1 MEKITLQNWL
11 ANRQRRYADGVALFR
26 SLAPEEMKSKYLSF
40 FSEVS
45 DAPQFDN
52 HCTVLVNKLTSITRM
67 AGARPQ
73 MMAVEVAAKTMVT
86 AVAVA
91 KAADAKAN
99 EVLGDKVLKEILV
112 KETELFALQDKIT
125 ALEDDNEDKSEEIA
139 ALESDLEEAQE
150 ELQELQDR
158 LAVLRP
164 GAKIVT
170 YTSLPDNIRLIF
182 DRVRYITPLYASLF
196 TEMQNESLTP
206 EQRAPIANQVHD
218 LWIERA
224 GLWDQIDAWAEGKHV
239 ALKLQEKRTE
249 ELPTDQV
256 LKGMQIANRIERLKE
271 NIRRTEVSISNHD
284 KNGKKNLKQK
294 AEQRLEVYR
303 KELAELEGMK

>member
-52 HCTVLVNKLTSITRM
+52 HYTVLVNKLTSITRM

-99 EVLGDKVLKEILV
+99 EVLGDKVLKEILGNSRFRIRFGRSTRGTTRV
-112 KETELFALQDKIT
+112 AGSFGRTSSGCKDCNLYI
-125 ALEDDNEDKSEEIA
+125 
-139 ALESDLEEAQE
+139 
-150 ELQELQDR
+150 
-158 LAVLRP
+158 LA
-164 GAKIVT
+164 G
-170 YTSLPDNIRLIF
+170 
-182 DRVRYITPLYASLF
+182 
-196 TEMQNESLTP
+196 
-206 EQRAPIANQVHD
+206 
-218 LWIERA
+218 
-224 GLWDQIDAWAEGKHV
+224 
-239 ALKLQEKRTE
+239 
-249 ELPTDQV
+249 
-256 LKGMQIANRIERLKE
+256 
-271 NIRRTEVSISNHD
+271 
-284 KNGKKNLKQK
+284 
-294 AEQRLEVYR
+294 
-303 KELAELEGMK
+303 

>member
-1 MEKITLQNWL
+1 MSKVTLQNWL
-11 ANRQRRYADGVALFR
+11 ADRQRKYADGVALFR
-26 SLAPEEMKSKYLSF
+26 ALAPEDMRSKYLTF

-45 DAPQFDN
+45 DAPQFDS
-52 HCTVLVNKLTSITRM
+52 HYTVLVNKLTFIARM
-67 AGARPQ
+67 AGAKPQ

-86 AVAVA
+86 AVAIA
-91 KAADAKAN
+91 KAADKKAN
-99 EVLGDKVLKEILV
+99 EVQGDKVLKEILV
-112 KETELFALQDKIT
+112 KESELFALQDKIT

-139 ALESDLEEAQE
+139 TLESDLEEAQE

-170 YTSLPDNIRLIF
+170 YSALPDNIRLIF

-206 EQRAPIANQVHD
+206 EQREPIAKQVHA

-224 GLWDQIDAWAEGKHV
+224 GLWDQIDAWAEGKKV
-239 ALKLQEKRTE
+239 ELKIEEKRTE
-249 ELPTDQV
+249 ELPADQV
-256 LKGMQIANRIERLKE
+256 IRGMQMANRIERLKE
-271 NIRRTEVSISNHD
+271 NIRRTEVSVLNHD
-284 KNGKKNLKQK
+284 KNGKLNLKQK
-294 AEQRLEVYR
+294 AEQRLSEYC
-303 KELAELEGMK
+303 KELATLEAVK

>member
-1 MEKITLQNWL
+1 
-11 ANRQRRYADGVALFR
+11 
-26 SLAPEEMKSKYLSF
+26 MKDQPRLS
-40 FSEVS
+40 
-45 DAPQFDN
+45 
-52 HCTVLVNKLTSITRM
+52 
-67 AGARPQ
+67 AGAF
-73 MMAVEVAAKTMVT
+73 
-86 AVAVA
+86 A

-182 DRVRYITPLYASLF
+182 DKNERYLLFISSGAKERKRATPSAYL
-196 TEMQNESLTP
+196 
-206 EQRAPIANQVHD
+206 R
-218 LWIERA
+218 
-224 GLWDQIDAWAEGKHV
+224 
-239 ALKLQEKRTE
+239 
-249 ELPTDQV
+249 
-256 LKGMQIANRIERLKE
+256 
-271 NIRRTEVSISNHD
+271 
-284 KNGKKNLKQK
+284 
-294 AEQRLEVYR
+294 
-303 KELAELEGMK
+303 